1 MQRLTPEAFTAALNA
16 ASPFSMVM
24 DDAGRFVFVGRGMAK
39 LVPDALQGRSFA
51 EVFVPARPATD
62 REFLLPGPGL
72 RFFHDRAVALR
83 FKASVVSLGP
93 GLTMVAA
100 NPLITA
106 EQSISTL
113 GLTLGDLPP
122 HDTLGE
128 FTFMQQTY
136 QSGLQEARLA
146 LDKARDQAMALRA
159 VLDSSLDQIAVVDME
174 GRVVRWNLR
183 AEEFHGIGGAAALGR
198 DLGSLVLNGGQA
210 RLWNHLLAWYRRDP
224 QAAFLDRPHEIVL
237 QDRNGRGVPVEL
249 RISAFE
255 HGQRY
260 LRINAH
266 DITDRLRADLELRQ
280 REAHYRSI
288 ISNMDLGLMVVD
300 LEERII
306 SVNAAMSELLGVP
319 EHRLVGQRTVDIIRF
334 ADPEQAALLQEHAQR
349 ERLQGR
355 SGRWEVA
362 ILRPDGEPRHV
373 LISGAP
379 RHDVLGRVI
388 GSIGIHLDITDP
400 HHMAQELER
409 RRRWFEALVDNLPG
423 ATFLARALPT
433 YQPLFVSDYI
443 VQLTGHHP
451 AEYTGGTMDRYTA
464 MHTDDATAVRDRI
477 AKAMASREEYVV
489 EYRVRHQRGPLRWVR
504 EVGRFYEEGDQ
515 LLLSGNVFDITTE
528 REVQEEAR
536 LNTRL
541 VEALATSTAALL
553 ESPDVMEAIGVG
565 MVVLGG
571 VLGLDRISLYKLG
584 EPAGQA
590 HSCGTILKWRA
601 DDPQGGVLRMA
612 RSEAPLAHYGPVG
625 DALLDMR
632 AYSTEQQHE
641 RHPGLRSFMAAEGVV
656 RLQTLPLRTAEGP
669 WGFLCFDLCKPGP
682 WRTASATAILEAYGS
697 AVSEALDRDRIG
709 AARQLDLEVEQA
721 INRLASAMLGHSDEE
736 ALLWEVVERVAVEFG
751 LEHCVIYRFD
761 DERGCVLPRAAWRD
775 GARNEEFA
783 LNGPAV
789 CAGDGIVG
797 DVMRHRHAERIA
809 DTSIDPRY
817 VPDQRARA
825 SELVVPIL
833 FGDRLLGVINSEND
847 RPAFY
852 GEKHQRTLSTIASML
867 SAQLVRLEQQAHVE
881 QERRT
886 RTDLQQRL
894 NDELAGALTERS
906 ARLRELE
913 AMSRYPDSNPNPVLR
928 FAMDGRLQYANAAA
942 APVMETYALVLGAPL
957 PEQLSIPLQQ
967 GGMVQVSC
975 GDREFELLGAPVPE
989 FAFVNVYGTEVTAMR
1004 QLQQAQEE
1012 LIIQE
1017 RLSVLGRLTA
1027 GVAHEINSPL
1037 GAVVG
1042 STQNIE
1048 YLVQD
1053 LLARDLPGLSAHEQQ
1068 LLLTLMAWPVEP
1080 PATNEQPARER
1091 FIRERFALL
1100 ALEMAGSHWAQRLAE
1115 MGWGAAPQEPWEQLV
1130 SEPGR
1135 ERILMAMTTVSG
1147 LRESLRTVRFAADR
1161 ATRVVQAL
1169 RNYMHKEDVRHESDF
1184 DLARQLR
1191 MVATLFSAS
1200 GRKGVRIVQ
1209 QLPEQHLVRGVED
1222 ELAQVWTNIISNAM
1236 QAVGDVGVVQVALT
1250 IEEGATIV
1258 RIGNNG
1264 PPIPPEVMARMYDPM
1279 FTTKPKGEGT
1289 GIGLSIVRRILDAH
1303 DASITCTSTSEQT
1316 VFTVCFTGSHRP

>member
-16 ASPFSMVM
+16 ASPFSMLV
-24 DDAGRFVFVGRGMAK
+24 DDAGRFVFVGRGMVK
-39 LVPDALQGRSFA
+39 LVPDARPGRSFS
-51 EVFVPARPATD
+51 EVFVATRPATD
-62 REFLLPGPGL
+62 SELLLPGSGL
-72 RFFHDRAVALR
+72 RFFHDRVSTIR
-83 FKASVVSLGP
+83 FKASVVSLEP
-93 GLTMVAA
+93 GLSLLAA
-100 NPLITA
+100 NPLINA
-106 EQSISTL
+106 EQSISAL

-122 HDTLGE
+122 HDTIGE
-128 FTFMQQTY
+128 FAFMQQTY

-159 VLDSSLDQIAVVDME
+159 VLDSSLDQIVVVDME

-183 AEEFHGIGGAAALGR
+183 AEEFHGISGSAALGR

-210 RLWNHLLAWYRRDP
+210 RLWNHLLAWYLRDP

-237 QDRNGRGVPVEL
+237 QDRNGRGVPMEV

-255 HGQRY
+255 HGQRF

-266 DITDRLRADLELRQ
+266 DITDRLRADVELRQ

-306 SVNAAMSELLGVP
+306 SANAAMSELLGVP

-362 ILRPDGEPRHV
+362 IIRPDGEQRHLLV
-373 LISGAP
+373 SGAP
-379 RHDVLGRVI
+379 RMDVLGRVV
-388 GSIGIHLDITDP
+388 GSIGIHLDITDRITL
-400 HHMAQELER
+400 AQELER

-451 AEYTGGTMDRYTA
+451 AEYTGGSMDRFSA
-464 MHTDDATAVRDRI
+464 MHPDDVAAVRDRI
-477 AKAMASREEYVV
+477 TRAMASREEYVL

-528 REVQEEAR
+528 REAQEEAR

-553 ESPDVMEAIGVG
+553 ESNDVIEAIGVG

-571 VLGLDRISLYKLG
+571 VLGLDRISLYRLG
-584 EPAGQA
+584 DQA
-590 HSCGTILKWRA
+590 HSCGSILKWRA
-601 DDPQGGVLRMA
+601 DDPEGGVLRTTP
-612 RSEAPLAHYGPVG
+612 SDAPLAHYGPVG
-625 DALLDMR
+625 DALLEMR
-632 AYSTEQQHE
+632 SYSTEQQHE
-641 RHPGLRSFMAAEGVV
+641 GHPGLRSFMAAEGVV

-669 WGFLCFDLCKPGP
+669 WGFLCFDLCQPGP
-682 WRTASATAILEAYGS
+682 WRTAGATAILEAYGS
-697 AVSEALDRDRIG
+697 AVSEALDRDRIA

-736 ALLWEVVERVAVEFG
+736 ALFWEVVERVAVEFG

-761 DERGCVLPRAAWRD
+761 EERGCLVPRAAWRD

-817 VPDQRARA
+817 VPDERARA

-852 GEKHQRTLSTIASML
+852 GEKHQRTLSTIAAML

-881 QERRT
+881 QERRK

-942 APVMETYALVLGAPL
+942 APVMETHALAVDSPL
-957 PEQLSIPLQQ
+957 PGQLSTRLLN
-967 GGMVQVSC
+967 GEVVVVSC
-975 GDREFELLGAPVPE
+975 GDREFELLGSPVPE

-1068 LLLTLMAWPVEP
+1068 LLLTLMAWPLEP
-1080 PATNEQPARER
+1080 PPANEQPARER

-1100 ALEMAGSHWAQRLAE
+1100 ALKMAGSHWAQRLAE
-1115 MGWGAAPQEPWEQLV
+1115 MGWGTAPQEPWEQLV

-1135 ERILMAMTTVSG
+1135 ERILMAMTTLSG
-1147 LRESLRTVRFAADR
+1147 LRESLRTMRFAADR

-1236 QAVGDVGVVQVALT
+1236 QAVGDVGEVQVALT
-1250 IEEGATIV
+1250 IEDGATIV
-1258 RIGNNG
+1258 RIANNG

-1303 DASITCTSTSEQT
+1303 DASITCTSTSEHT
-1316 VFTVCFTGSHRP
+1316 VFTVCFTSSHRS